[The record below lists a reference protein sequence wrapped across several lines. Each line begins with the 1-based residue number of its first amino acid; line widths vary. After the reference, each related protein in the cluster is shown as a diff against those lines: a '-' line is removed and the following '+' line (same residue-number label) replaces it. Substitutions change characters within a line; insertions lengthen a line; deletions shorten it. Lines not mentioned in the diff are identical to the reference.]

1 MTKRFVTVLTVL
13 VFVALTATNVFALDF
28 ARGIEIP
35 IPEADLNN
43 GGVGSMISGV
53 DVDGDGNLEIYL
65 VNDNW
70 NDGVSEVIPRIYKLE
85 FDGSDWQM
93 VWSAKIEPFYQNT
106 WPCLSLADLDKD
118 GKQELVWAPVN
129 STSVSP
135 NPDRIVVY
143 EHAGGDVFGVSD
155 GAGGYNPNSTWTIAD
170 DDGVNLRPMDWE
182 IVDIDSDGTDE
193 IVFAERAGN
202 TSGYY
207 VGVCSVDNIP
217 DNADGSETWTLEA
230 SGKDW
235 GLTST
240 VENKW
245 DVVVIENRAYTFSET
260 EITKISWN
268 GSSWDY
274 VGLSPFAGG
283 STVQSAMAVDLDK
296 DGTMEIVGAVYD
308 WGDDSK
314 KGVYLMQEVGD
325 TLLKTELVN
334 LAAYWP
340 DGARGP
346 WGGAMGD
353 IDGDG
358 NCDFVY
364 GSRASTPNAAI
375 FCFSYKGGD
384 ITNPANYETS
394 VIDSLYAPDAAAG
407 IWSVVNIAN
416 IDDDPAL
423 EVLYT
428 TSASYGGD
436 LFNPAHSAPIIVL
449 DYTGEYHG
457 GATVEFGELVV
468 ASEVVLDGVSA
479 DVFFFK
485 PGRILDDNTVW
496 ISCNTS
502 GLFVSNEVYVLRS
515 VDGGATF
522 THNATGI
529 PGRAA
534 QMDAFD
540 ANTAVVATAEGKIY
554 RTTDGGATWT
564 EVYSYDISESTA
576 GWFDGCR
583 VLNENVAVA
592 FGDFEPD
599 GNMHFVRSTDKGATW
614 TEIAGIDFLGAAY
627 AYYTWGL
634 GACNVGESVWCS
646 ATNMN
651 YDSSFVFRSY
661 DAGVSWES
669 FQIPNDVIPNYPR
682 SIAFTDD
689 NNGLIAARGGYLI
702 KTTDGGATWSSADNP
717 DPSASSYVNGVVGL
731 VGTDVIVAMDDIGTY
746 YTTDLGAT
754 WGSIAAPTVD
764 MAGDYYVSGVFK
776 NKDFGYI
783 FTDAGKVLRFKDMI
797 GSAVETENGIVA
809 DDYRLHQN
817 YPNPF
822 NPSTTISFVM
832 PVSENIRLTVYD
844 LTGREIV
851 SLINAKLASGL
862 HSIMWNGLDNN
873 GRQVATGIYLYQ
885 IRSANF
891 VQTKTMTF
899 IK

>member
-274 VGLSPFAGG
+274 VGLNPFAGG

-457 GATVEFGELVV
+457 GATVELGELVV
-468 ASEVVLDGVSA
+468 VADLDSVGMRL
-479 DVFFFK
+479 K
-485 PGRILDDNTVW
+485 PGRILDNGQTIW
-496 ISCNTS
+496 ISGYGS
-502 GLFVSNEVYVLRS
+502 SLFAGNFTAAYLST
-515 VDGGATF
+515 DGGETF
-522 THNATGI
+522 TKSADIAGH
-529 PGRAA
+529 RVA
-534 QMDAFD
+534 QLDAFD
-540 ANTAVVATAEGKIY
+540 ANIAVVVTAEGSIW
-554 RTTDGGATWT
+554 RTTDGGTSWT
-564 EVYSYDISESTA
+564 DVHTYPS
-576 GWFDGCR
+576 GWFDGVR
-583 VLNENVAVA
+583 VLNADVAVA
-592 FGDFEPD
+592 YGDGMYFC
-599 GNMHFVRSTDKGATW
+599 RTTDKGATW
-614 TEIAGIDFLGAAY
+614 TEITGIDYKDAIEGIYSYGMAAY
-627 AYYTWGL
+627 NIGETAWFAAYP
-634 GACNVGESVWCS
+634 
-646 ATNMN
+646 
-651 YDSSFVFRSY
+651 SSGGTMAYIFKTA
-661 DAGVSWES
+661 DAGLTWSTIE
-669 FQIPNDVIPNYPR
+669 IPVEITISRQLYGI
-682 SIAFTDD
+682 SFTDL
-689 NNGLIAARGGYLI
+689 NNGMANANGKKPIY
-702 KTTDGGATWSSADNP
+702 TTDGGATWDSCATNP
-717 DPSASSYVNGVVGL
+717 GAAGDAWVNAVVALPGENIFIAL
-731 VGTDVIVAMDDIGTY
+731 CDYELY
-746 YTTDLGAT
+746 YTADMGDTWVKMDTPEDTDDEYF
-754 WGSIAAPTVD
+754 I
-764 MAGDYYVSGVFK
+764 
-776 NKDFGYI
+776 
-783 FTDAGKVLRFKDMI
+783 
-797 GSAVETENGIVA
+797 SAVALDKDNAYFMTQQGTALTFGGGTGIVDNIA
-809 DDYRLHQN
+809 KVPDNYRLHQN

-851 SLINAKLASGL
+851 SLVNAKLASGL
-862 HSIMWNGLDNN
+862 HSIVWNGLDKN

-891 VQTKTMTF
+891 VQTRTMTF